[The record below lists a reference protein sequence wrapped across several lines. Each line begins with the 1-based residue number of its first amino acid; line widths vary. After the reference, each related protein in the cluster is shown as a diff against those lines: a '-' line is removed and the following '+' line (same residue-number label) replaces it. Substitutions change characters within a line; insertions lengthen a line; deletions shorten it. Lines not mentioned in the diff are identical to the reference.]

1 MNTVGSTE
9 ASVRLEPQQVVAP
22 PTGTHVGPGE
32 GRLLRALASQLEIK
46 AGEDAGLRFGIFR
59 STFPPG
65 AGMPFLHVHRSA
77 DEAFC
82 ILRGEAQFVLGAQEI
97 RARAGSVVLIPA
109 GVPHCFRNVGTDDVE
124 QIVVSSDARLV
135 AAVEALAR
143 VAPGD
148 IDAVTELHER
158 SDSELLER
166 HPHWGLP
173 PTAPSPG

>member
-1 MNTVGSTE
+1 MPNGADTE
-9 ASVRLEPQQVVAP
+9 REAIPAP
-22 PTGTHVGPGE
+22 PAGIHVGPGE
-32 GRLLRALASQLEIK
+32 GRLLRALASQIEVK

-82 ILRGEAQFVLGAQEI
+82 ILRGEVQFQLGAQEI
-97 RARAGSVVLIPA
+97 RARAGSAVLIPA

-135 AAVEALAR
+135 AAVEALAQ

-148 IDAVTELHER
+148 IDAVAELHER
-158 SDSELLER
+158 YDSELLER

-173 PTAPSPG
+173 AAAPGPS